1 MRSLGLWAAI
11 ALMSAVGPLSLF
23 AQVTRPEPSRS
34 LDRQL
39 QALLDAGAAN
49 SSDPA
54 LLLKASDL
62 YLDIGD
68 EVERGTDTRVAA
80 YEAGARL
87 AQHAWQLQD
96 SNAEA
101 HYLYAANLG
110 SAAQLKGVMAS
121 AFTVRELKAHVAR
134 ALALRP
140 HHAPSLH
147 MMGMMLEE
155 LPWILGGD
163 KKEALIYLKRA
174 VAADPDYDHA
184 RLDLAKA
191 FLKRH
196 DPESARHELTMI
208 VNRSQPSRYFEEA
221 KQGLASL
228 DSLKPP

>member
-1 MRSLGLWAAI
+1 MI
-11 ALMSAVGPLSLF
+11 ALLSAFGPLSVYP
-23 AQVTRPEPSRS
+23 QVTMSEPSRS
-34 LDRQL
+34 LDGQL
-39 QALLDAGAAN
+39 QVLLDAGAAT
-49 SSDPA
+49 SADPA

-62 YLDIGD
+62 YLHIGD
-68 EVERGTDTRVAA
+68 DVERGRDTRVAA

-87 AQHAWQLQD
+87 AQRAWQLED
-96 SNAEA
+96 TNAEA

-134 ALALRP
+134 ALTLRP

-163 KKEALIYLKRA
+163 KKEAVIYLKRA
-174 VAADPDYDHA
+174 VAADPEYDHA

-191 FLKRH
+191 FLKRD
-196 DPESARHELTMI
+196 DPESGRHELALI
-208 VNRSQPSRYFEEA
+208 VSRGQPSRYFEEA
-221 KQGLASL
+221 KRRLASL
-228 DSLKPP
+228 DSLKTP